1 MASLNSDTSYP
12 AYTYPEPGTK
22 ASKLQAFSS
31 LSWAEWK
38 EVLYKTLDEYEM
50 KLNENKYVFY
60 AKQKYLGNKYPIT
73 YILFGV
79 FLSSIILT
87 LYMLSGIRALSSVV
101 GVVVPFYMSLKALN
115 INGNT
120 NEMNKTENMLWL
132 SYWIIYGM
140 FTLFESISHILLF
153 WTGNMY
159 EICKM
164 AFFLYLYH
172 PNTKGA
178 LFLYRQCLQPF
189 VVQFINYEHALLHN
203 IHILQKNVS
212 INEDDILNHHNNNN
226 YHHDDHLDTNAT
238 KNYTINTNTS
248 ANTSKINNYNTSSS
262 IGTAPIVQT
271 APIIENTQPIITSAP
286 LNPNINNIYV
296 Q

>member
-1 MASLNSDTSYP
+1 MASIKSDTTYP
-12 AYTYPEPGTK
+12 AYTYTAPETK
-22 ASKLQAFSS
+22 TSRSRAFSS

-38 EVLYKTLDEYEM
+38 AVLYKTLDEYEM

-60 AKQKYLGNKYPIT
+60 FKQKHLGNRYPIT

-79 FLSSIILT
+79 LVSSIILT
-87 LYMLSGIRALSSVV
+87 LYMLSGIRALSSIV

-115 INGNT
+115 INGNSS
-120 NEMNKTENMLWL
+120 EMNKTENMLWL

-140 FTLFESISHILLF
+140 FTLFESISHVLLF
-153 WTGNMY
+153 WMGSMY

-189 VVQFINYEHALLHN
+189 VVQFINYEHALLRN
-203 IHILQKNVS
+203 IHILQKTYPFMKMKS
-212 INEDDILNHHNNNN
+212 
-226 YHHDDHLDTNAT
+226 
-238 KNYTINTNTS
+238 
-248 ANTSKINNYNTSSS
+248 
-262 IGTAPIVQT
+262 
-271 APIIENTQPIITSAP
+271 
-286 LNPNINNIYV
+286 
-296 Q
+296 